1 MYVMIPFFF
10 SDSTSMA
17 MKLFIKVV
25 MHVAF
30 VEIYLEAC
38 WQIVQLFH
46 NGKLWNCVGFEQKL
60 THQPTNQ
67 NAKSANELTLSLQS
81 RFARS

>member
-1 MYVMIPFFF
+1 
-10 SDSTSMA
+10 MA

-30 VEIYLEAC
+30 VEIYWKRA
-38 WQIVQLFH
+38 
-46 NGKLWNCVGFEQKL
+46 GKLFSFFTMVSCVGFEQKL

-67 NAKSANELTLSLQS
+67 NAKSASELTLSLQS